1 MTMSFI
7 GRLRDGL
14 KKTRANFTE
23 RLDSLLAGSD
33 QVDDDFLEE
42 IETLLLTSDFGV
54 ETTESIL
61 EETWERFKQFQG
73 QLTGH
78 YRIAL
83 EDVIRARLKAPQ
95 REETPL
101 DADRP
106 RVILIV
112 GVNGAGKT
120 TTIGKL
126 AAMYR
131 QRGEKIMLAAG
142 DTFRAAAVEQLQK
155 WGERSGCP
163 VIAPAGKADS
173 ASVLYNAFNAARAQ
187 GMDRLIADTAGRLHT
202 KVNLMEE
209 LKKIKRVLSRKNPDA
224 PHEIWL
230 VLDAT
235 SGQNV
240 VNQVRHFHD
249 ALDLT
254 GLVLT
259 KLDGTAKGGVV
270 VGIGESMHLPIRYI
284 GVGEGIDDLKP
295 FQADPFVDALF
306 SR

>member
-1 MTMSFI
+1 MSLF

-14 KKTRANFTE
+14 KKTRENFTE
-23 RLDSLLAGSD
+23 RLDSLLSRSD
-33 QVDDDFLEE
+33 TVDEAFLEE
-42 IETLLLTSDFGV
+42 IETLLITADFGID
-54 ETTESIL
+54 TTESIL

-73 QLTGH
+73 ELTGH
-78 YRIAL
+78 YRIVL
-83 EDVIRARLKAPQ
+83 EDVIRARLHGPQ
-95 REETPL
+95 RPEKPL
-101 DADRP
+101 DGDRP
-106 RVILIV
+106 RVILVV

-131 QRGEKIMLAAG
+131 QRGEKVMLAAG
-142 DTFRAAAVEQLQK
+142 DTFRAAAVEQLQR
-155 WGERSGCP
+155 WGERTGCP
-163 VIAPAGKADS
+163 VVVGSEQADS
-173 ASVLYNAFNAARAQ
+173 AAVLYNAFETARAQ

-202 KVNLMEE
+202 RANLMEE
-209 LKKIKRVLSRKNPDA
+209 LKKVKRVLSRRNPAA

-240 VNQVRHFHD
+240 VNQVRVFHN
-249 ALDLT
+249 ALTVT

-270 VGIGESMHLPIRYI
+270 VGIGETLPLPIRYI
-284 GVGEGIDDLKP
+284 GVGEAVEDLKP
-295 FQADPFVDALF
+295 FDANQFVDALF
-306 SR
+306 GR